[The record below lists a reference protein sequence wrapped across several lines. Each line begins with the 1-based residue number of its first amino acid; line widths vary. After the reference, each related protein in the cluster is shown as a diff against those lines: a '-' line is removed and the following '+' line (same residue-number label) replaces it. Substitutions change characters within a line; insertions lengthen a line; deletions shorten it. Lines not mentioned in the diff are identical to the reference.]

1 MISETMNIKDH
12 ACPSCGGTLRVDIVR
27 QMYECP
33 FCGMT
38 FDYDYFREENVLGLA
53 DKALNAGEVY
63 SARQAYEF
71 MLTKEPDNFVALRG
85 ISLVDMKMS
94 GVDKLK
100 NVDNYRSANYA
111 AANSTL
117 DKAIEMSRPENK
129 EYFVLM
135 KDMLAAG
142 HEYFREDKLIQT
154 EIEQRSKAADKLEE
168 KIKERDEVSKDKEGN
183 PMDAHQIIAFWTA
196 WLILWCVVCT
206 MIFAAV
212 LLSNPYSEKNYKKRS
227 EETTRVRY
235 TVQTYNDDY
244 WVIYHAYNAV
254 DTEGMDPA
262 EASEEIQRYVA
273 EHTRSYEDRR
283 ESEEEQREREERIKE
298 EQEEEERLRR
308 KNEAEWKEK
317 HQKDIPVFIAV
328 IAIPSA
334 IVGAIVFSLKRRQ
347 KKYNSGIDELNKI
360 IEGHSSEIRSHE
372 ENKNELKERIASS
385 YKVLSNFDPVI

>member
-1 MISETMNIKDH
+1 MKRETMNIKDH
-12 ACPSCGGTLRVDIVR
+12 ICPSCGGTLRVDIAR

-38 FDYDYFREENVLGLA
+38 FDYDYFREENVLELA
-53 DKALNAGEVY
+53 DRALIAGEIY
-63 SARQAYEF
+63 SAKQAYEF

-85 ISLVDMKMS
+85 ISLIDMKMF
-94 GVDKLK
+94 GVEKLK
-100 NVDNYRSANYA
+100 DVDNYRNVNLA
-111 AANSTL
+111 AAGNSL
-117 DKAIEMSRPENK
+117 DKAIEVCKPENK

-135 KDMLAAG
+135 KDMLSAG
-142 HEYFREDKLIQT
+142 HEYFREDKLIQK
-154 EIEQRSKAADKLEE
+154 EKEERSKAADKLEE
-168 KIKERDEVSKDKEGN
+168 KVKERDEVSKDKEGN
-183 PMDAHQIIAFWTA
+183 PMDAHQIIALCTA
-196 WLILWCVVCT
+196 WLVLWCLMSTV
-206 MIFAAV
+206 IFAV
-212 LLSNPYSEKNYKKRS
+212 VRTSNPYSEENYKNRS

-244 WVIYHAYNAV
+244 WVIYHAYNDV

-262 EASEEIQRYVA
+262 EASEARQRYVA

-283 ESEEEQREREERIKE
+283 EREEEQREREERIKE

-360 IEGHSSEIRSHE
+360 IEGHSAEIRRHE
-372 ENKNELKERIASS
+372 EHKNELKERIASS
-385 YKVLSNFDPVI
+385 YKVLSCFDPVI

>member
-1 MISETMNIKDH
+1 MKRETMNIKDH
-12 ACPSCGGTLRVDIVR
+12 ACPSCGGTLRVDVAR

-196 WLILWCVVCT
+196 WLIFWCVVCT

-212 LLSNPYSEKNYKKRS
+212 HLSNPYSEKNYKKRS
-227 EETTRVRY
+227 EETTRVGY

-244 WVIYHAYNAV
+244 WVIYNAYNAV
-254 DTEGMDPA
+254 DTEGMDSA
-262 EASEEIQRYVA
+262 EASEAIQSYVA

-317 HQKDIPVFIAV
+317 HQKDIPAFIAA

-334 IVGAIVFSLKRRQ
+334 IVGAVAFSLKRRQ
-347 KKYNSGIDELNKI
+347 KKYNSGIDDLNKI
-360 IEGHSSEIRSHE
+360 IEGHSAKIRSHE

-385 YKVLSNFDPVI
+385 YKVLSSFDPVI

>member
-38 FDYDYFREENVLGLA
+38 FDYDYFREENVLELA

-183 PMDAHQIIAFWTA
+183 PMDAHQIIGLWST